1 MTPCPPCPPPTRT
14 TAPPGSPFPCASP
27 PFSKPVSG
35 LVANPATWPQYVI
48 PCSHLLD
55 PAYATQLNPNFPFP
69 RQPRAYESETR
80 ADGTGL
86 IWGPQTRVAPPPPPP
101 PPPMMGKGGWCTPW
115 TPWNPRAGS
124 CCG

>member
-1 MTPCPPCPPPTRT
+1 MIPCPPPSRT
-14 TAPPGSPFPCASP
+14 TAPPGSPFPCAMP

-55 PAYATQLNPNFPFP
+55 PFYAQQLNPNFPFP
-69 RQPRAYESETR
+69 RQPRAFESETR

-86 IWGPQTRVAPPPPPP
+86 ISAGQTTSFIPPPPPP
-101 PPPMMGKGGWCTPW
+101 CPPPAMRRSPWCGNW
-115 TPWNPRAGS
+115 VPWNPTRGD
-124 CCG
+124 C